1 MKLSWKEI
9 LRPTAVLF
17 VICVAV
23 AAALAGTNLLTE
35 ERIAQQAVA
44 TAEES
49 RKVVLPGAEEF
60 QAQEDGAY
68 YTGSAGGQL
77 VGYVFETESSGYGG
91 TVSVM
96 TGISG
101 EGTITGVVILS
112 HEETPGLGANAE
124 KAEFLDQYLQSAPEG
139 GLSVIKYQTPGKGQ
153 IEAITGATITS
164 TAVTNAV
171 NQAIEQYYQV
181 KGGA

>member
-1 MKLSWKEI
+1 M
-9 LRPTAVLF
+9 LF

-60 QAQEDGAY
+60 QAQDDGAY

-77 VGYVFETESSGYGG
+77 VGYVFETEASGYGG
-91 TVSVM
+91 Q
-96 TGISG
+96 G
-101 EGTITGVVILS
+101 EGDDRHRCRRRYHRRGHPLPRRD
-112 HEETPGLGANAE
+112 PGLGRQRR
-124 KAEFLDQYLQSAPEG
+124 KADFLNQFLQQAPEG
-139 GLSVIKYQTPGKGQ
+139 GLEVIKYQTPGEGQ
-153 IEAITGATITS
+153 IQAMTGGHRHLHRGDQRRH
-164 TAVTNAV
+164 
-171 NQAIEQYYQV
+171 QAIAQYNTV

>member
-77 VGYVFETESSGYGG
+77 VGYVFETEASGYGG
-91 TVSVM
+91 KDIFLRNLWCSVRPW
-96 TGISG
+96 S
-101 EGTITGVVILS
+101 VILLIVCF
-112 HEETPGLGANAE
+112 TL
-124 KAEFLDQYLQSAPEG
+124 LL
-139 GLSVIKYQTPGKGQ
+139 
-153 IEAITGATITS
+153 
-164 TAVTNAV
+164 
-171 NQAIEQYYQV
+171 
-181 KGGA
+181 